1 MQLFMTKKALSALA
15 ILVAVVAWFINHA
28 TKIELP
34 FGIAKNDA
42 LTGLGSVGAFLG
54 ILGASPLPGGTLLKG
69 KGDAGGGGASVLL
82 PFVGVLG
89 LMARPL
95 FLLLVVLGLMV
106 GPGVVAA
113 PAFGCATVKPVTNAA
128 VDLMP
133 TVHTYVQDGQLVV
146 STVEGIERT
155 YFAGHPNP
163 DLQKKVE
170 ILIANAKTALDAGL
184 RICAATEHLSNSQII
199 DAFADFR
206 RLYTDVVALLGPYG
220 ARHDGRAGAGAGAGA
235 PGPDLALPDPPLLMG
250 VKRS

>member
-69 KGDAGGGGASVLL
+69 KGDGGGGSAGAAILL
-82 PFVGVLG
+82 PFMTTLG
-89 LMARPL
+89 MMMRPL
-95 FLLLVVLGLMV
+95 LLF
-106 GPGVVAA
+106 VAA
-113 PAFGCATVKPVTNAA
+113 VGLLAAPGCATVKPVTNAA

-155 YFAGHPNP
+155 YFASHPNP

-184 RICAATEHLSNSQII
+184 RVCAATEHLSNSQII

-206 RLYTDVVALLGPYG
+206 GLYTDVVALLGPYG
-220 ARHDGRAGAGAGAGA
+220 ARHDGRAGAGAGA